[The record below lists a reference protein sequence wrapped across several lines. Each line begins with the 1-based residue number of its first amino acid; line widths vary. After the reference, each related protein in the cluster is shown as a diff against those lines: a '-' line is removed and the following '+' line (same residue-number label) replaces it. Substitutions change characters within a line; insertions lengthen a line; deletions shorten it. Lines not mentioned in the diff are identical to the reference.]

1 MERQEMQADNR
12 KVITIFGTSK
22 AGPGDEVFEC
32 AYETGKALARQG
44 FIVANGGYG
53 GTMLAAAKGAREAGG
68 EVIGVTCSA
77 FGRSRANEYITEEI
91 ITDSLEQR
99 LSKLVELGDG
109 YVVLAGGTGTLLE
122 LAHVWEFKNKG
133 FLDRGKPIIIV
144 GRFWKTLIDLI
155 AEADPDSVGCVQ
167 VAAGPTEAVQMLD
180 RCIDDG

>member
-1 MERQEMQADNR
+1 MQADNR
-12 KVITIFGTSK
+12 KVITIFGTGK

-32 AYETGKALARQG
+32 AYETGKALAGEG
-44 FIVANGGYG
+44 FVVANGGYG

-91 ITDSLEQR
+91 TTDSLEQR

-133 FLDRGKPIIIV
+133 FLDEGKPIIIV
-144 GRFWKTLIDLI
+144 GRFWKPLMELI
-155 AEADPDSVGCVQ
+155 AGADSEC
-167 VAAGPTEAVQMLD
+167 A
-180 RCIDDG
+180 RCIDVAGDASGVMEILSGLKR

>member
-1 MERQEMQADNR
+1 MAGRA
-12 KVITIFGTSK
+12 KVIVIFGTSK
-22 AGPGDEVFEC
+22 AGPGDEVFQC
-32 AYETGKALARQG
+32 AYETGKALAGEG
-44 FIVANGGYG
+44 FVVANGGYG

-99 LSKLVELGDG
+99 LSKLVELGAG

-144 GRFWKTLIDLI
+144 GRFWKPLMELVTG
-155 AEADPDSVGCVQ
+155 ADSECASCIE
-167 VAAGPTEAVQMLD
+167 VAGDASGVMEILSGLK
-180 RCIDDG
+180 R